1 MGFRASLE
9 AVESHIYVT
18 IPVVYK
24 VVSLV
29 RVAMILKWES
39 SRVPESSLSP
49 TVKSWLKEL
58 AKRVDSMSLCESR
71 INPVNHFEITI
82 SHNFSL
88 KLSNLLEKSKVRT
101 HGSGI

>member
-1 MGFRASLE
+1 MLRDNIQDPVRLAVKEVLKAIVGFRASLE

-39 SRVPESSLSP
+39 SRVPESTLSP

-58 AKRVDSMSLCESR
+58 IPRGC
-71 INPVNHFEITI
+71 VNHASTQLII
-82 SHNFSL
+82 L
-88 KLSNLLEKSKVRT
+88 K
-101 HGSGI
+101 